1 MRTTINIDDALLAE
15 AKVIAAR
22 SGRTLNSVVED
33 ALRVA
38 IAQRRGASTRLPV
51 TLPTFSGRLQPG
63 VNLDSNA
70 DLLDF
75 MEETSD

>member
-1 MRTTINIDDALLAE
+1 MRVTITIDDTLHAD

-22 SGRTLNSVVED
+22 SGRTLSAVVED

-38 IAQRRGASTRLPV
+38 IARRRAASTRLPV

-63 VNLDSNA
+63 VNLDNNS
-70 DLLDF
+70 DLLDLIGG
-75 MEETSD
+75 TSG